1 VPDVVRACLA
11 ALGTQLLSLKKQIL
25 ELDRMIMAWHRSNE
39 TSRRQLSWSK
49 HAPFDAFL
57 EPGRRMRFNRLER
70 REFITLLGG
79 ATVGLLGAF
88 ALPPGEV
95 IERAV
100 FSCSV
105 EHPRRD

>member
-1 VPDVVRACLA
+1 
-11 ALGTQLLSLKKQIL
+11 
-25 ELDRMIMAWHRSNE
+25 
-39 TSRRQLSWSK
+39 
-49 HAPFDAFL
+49 
-57 EPGRRMRFNRLER
+57 MRFNRLER

-100 FSCSV
+100 FSYSV

>member
-1 VPDVVRACLA
+1 M
-11 ALGTQLLSLKKQIL
+11 QITTIG
-25 ELDRMIMAWHRSNE
+25 LDIAKNVFQVHGIDA
-39 TSRRQLSWSK
+39 T
-49 HAPFDAFL
+49 APFDAFL